1 MERPVLL
8 GKSKDWVVVV
18 TVSEW
23 YDDMFQNWY
32 FWYEALNL
40 KMKVILVAEDSYI
53 YEKYSNHSSLSVVSY
68 GVEQIFD
75 DKGKNMNY
83 NSPGFNTLTSRRS
96 SYLLKLMKI
105 YPKIIYSDVDTV
117 WKQDP
122 RPFLKGDFDF
132 WAQIDGVLE
141 GQPYFYGY
149 VPYICTGTNYCYIL
163 KGYSLLFLDVSD
175 ILNPIIT
182 FSGFLAMKSN
192 AVNMNL
198 MEKWHQET
206 SKNIK
211 ENQDQRA
218 FNKVVFEMNINFRVL
233 PMKYFIPGYT
243 YFEIMSDQ
251 TRKEAVF
258 IHNNFLTG
266 KDDKMKRFRWFNF
279 LAPSLDSGMCILPIK
294 N

>member
-1 MERPVLL
+1 MKHPVLL

-40 KMKVILVAEDSYI
+40 QMKVILVAEDSYI

-68 GVEQIFD
+68 GVKDTFD

-96 SYLLKLMKI
+96 SYLLKLMKK

-141 GQPYFYGY
+141 GQPYFDGY
-149 VPYICTGTNYCYIL
+149 IPYICTGTNYSY
-163 KGYSLLFLDVSD
+163 LL
-175 ILNPIIT
+175 
-182 FSGFLAMKSN
+182 
-192 AVNMNL
+192 
-198 MEKWHQET
+198 
-206 SKNIK
+206 
-211 ENQDQRA
+211 
-218 FNKVVFEMNINFRVL
+218 
-233 PMKYFIPGYT
+233 
-243 YFEIMSDQ
+243 
-251 TRKEAVF
+251 
-258 IHNNFLTG
+258 
-266 KDDKMKRFRWFNF
+266 
-279 LAPSLDSGMCILPIK
+279 CILYFSWMYQIS
-294 N
+294 